1 MRTTI
6 RHTPLAVL
14 VLCICTACAAAAG
27 GDRPP
32 GMHLGQEDTGFVQV
46 TNDGHGDVVLYLF
59 RDNMR
64 YRLGRVA
71 RMETGRFRIPAAAGG
86 SLPSYQV
93 QLVAEPVSGTAGA
106 FSTGAIS
113 WRPGQNLAGHV
124 TRSGM
129 SEQFLVFTR

>member
-6 RHTPLAVL
+6 RHTSLTVL
-14 VLCICTACAAAAG
+14 VLCVCTACASAG
-27 GDRPP
+27 SGDGQP
-32 GMHLGQEDTGFVQV
+32 GTRFEQDVGIVQV
-46 TNDGHGDVVLYLF
+46 TNDGHDDFVLYMF

-71 RMETGRFRIPAAAGG
+71 RMETARFRIPAAATG

-93 QLVAEPVSGTAGA
+93 QLVAEPVSGNARP

-113 WRPGQNLAGHV
+113 WRPGQNLAGRV
-124 TRSGM
+124 SRNNL
-129 SEQFLVFTR
+129 SEQFLLFTR